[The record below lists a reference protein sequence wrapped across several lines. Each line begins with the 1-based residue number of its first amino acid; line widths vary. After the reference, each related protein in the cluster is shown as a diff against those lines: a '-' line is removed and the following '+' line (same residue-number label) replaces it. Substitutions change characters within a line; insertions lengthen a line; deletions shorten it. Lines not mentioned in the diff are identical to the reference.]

1 MRHSTVPGI
10 NYGRI
15 ALGGL
20 AASLSLVLGEGAV
33 VGALSSRLLAAR
45 EAAKLPSVEPQLL
58 LAVIEIGLTGFLT
71 VWVYAAIRPRF
82 GAGAVTAIRSALA
95 VWVAAPLLMTI
106 HMIYDGFGFPA
117 PLLLTLA
124 VGVLPVFVLARLVGA
139 WVYRE

>member
-1 MRHSTVPGI
+1 MPQSTVPGI

-20 AASLSLVLGEGAV
+20 VASLSLLLGEVAV
-33 VGALSSRLLAAR
+33 VASLSSRLMAAR
-45 EAAKLPSVEPQLL
+45 AATNLPPAEPQLL
-58 LAVIEIGLTGFLT
+58 LSVIEIGLTGFLT

-82 GAGAVTAIRSALA
+82 GAGPATAVRSALA
-95 VWVAAPLLMTI
+95 VWTAAPLLTTI

-117 PLLLTLA
+117 RLLLTLA
-124 VGVLPVFVLARLVGA
+124 VGLLPVFVFAGLVGA